1 MEHQYA
7 PVIDLRSDTVT
18 RPTPGMR
25 QAMAEAEV
33 GDDVF
38 GDDPTVN
45 RLQARIAELLGK
57 PAALFVP
64 SGTMANQLALR
75 AWTESG
81 DEAIMERHSHSF
93 NMEGGGPAALSGVQ
107 VQPLE
112 GKRGILTAEQVEE
125 AIRPADHHF
134 PRTRAVFLENTHNR
148 AGGTVYPLAEIERV
162 AAVTSRHGL
171 KLHMDGARLWNAVA
185 ATGIRPAKYAAPF
198 DSVAVALSKGL
209 GCPIGSLVAGPVEFV
224 ERAHRFRKQW
234 GGGMRQ
240 VGIVAAAG
248 LYALDHHLERLK
260 DDHANAKL
268 LARGLKE
275 VAGIGIR
282 LEDVE
287 TNMVFFE
294 VPRAK
299 ASAQAVVAALR
310 EQGVL
315 MNATSPSRIRA
326 VTHRDVTTAD
336 IERAIGIVQ
345 RTLKGFLS

>member
-1 MEHQYA
+1 MENA

-25 QAMAEAEV
+25 RAMADAEV

-57 PAALFVP
+57 PVALFVP

-75 AWTESG
+75 AWTEPG
-81 DEAIMERHSHSF
+81 DEAIMERHSHTF
-93 NMEGGGPAALSGVQ
+93 NHEAGGPAALSGVQ

-134 PRTRAVFLENTHNR
+134 PRTRVVFLENTHNR

-162 AAVTSRHGL
+162 AAVASRHGL
-171 KLHMDGARLWNAVA
+171 RLHMDGARLWNAVA
-185 ATGIRPAKYAAPF
+185 ATGIPPATYAAPF

-209 GCPIGSLVAGPVEFV
+209 GCPIGSLVVGPVEFV

-299 ASAQAVVAALR
+299 VSAQAVVAALR

-326 VTHRDVTTAD
+326 VTHLDVTTAD
-336 IERAIGIVQ
+336 IERATGIVQ
-345 RTLKGFLS
+345 RTLKGLLS

>member
-1 MEHQYA
+1 VEHEHA
-7 PVIDLRSDTVT
+7 RVIDLRSDTVT
-18 RPTPGMR
+18 RPTPAMR

-75 AWTESG
+75 AWTEPG
-81 DEAIMERHSHSF
+81 DEAVMERNSHAF
-93 NMEGGGPAALSGVQ
+93 NHEGGGAAALSGVQ

-134 PRTRAVFLENTHNR
+134 PRTRVVFLENTHNR
-148 AGGTVYPLAEIERV
+148 AGGAVYPLAEIERV

-171 KLHMDGARLWNAVA
+171 TLHMDGARLWNAVA
-185 ATGIRPAKYAAPF
+185 ATGIPPAKYAAPF
-198 DSVAVALSKGL
+198 DSVSVALSKGL
-209 GCPIGSLVAGPVEFV
+209 GCPIGSLVAGPVEFI
-224 ERAHRFRKQW
+224 ERVHRFRKQR

-248 LYALDHHLERLK
+248 LYALDHHMARLK

-275 VAGIGIR
+275 VQGIGIR

-299 ASAQAVVAALR
+299 VSAQAVVAALR

-315 MNATSPSRIRA
+315 LSATSPSRIRA
-326 VTHRDVTTAD
+326 VTHLDVTTAD

-345 RTLKGFLS
+345 RTLKGLLS